1 MTKVTWHEVKLALPA
16 DVSLAQVEAW
26 LVLVPKLDPEMERAA
41 FYVKHWNVPDK
52 IRRARS
58 NGSLPDGFHKEV
70 SRRSMIFGHR
80 PPGALTILFE

>member
-1 MTKVTWHEVKLALPA
+1 MTKVTWREVKLALPA

-41 FYVKHWNVPDK
+41 YYVNYWNVPEK

-58 NGSLPDGFHKEV
+58 EGWLPEGFHHQV
-70 SRRSMIFGHR
+70 CRRSMVYGHR